1 MLAIL
6 QCWLGNMLFAIVGH
20 IFAKVKCVWLMH
32 LTLLN
37 SMDVLQ
43 AKQLSFHNTS
53 MFCPIS
59 TIQCLQFFLYM
70 SFHICKCMLICVDFV
85 GHLC

>member
-20 IFAKVKCVWLMH
+20 IFAKVKCVWFMH
-32 LTLLN
+32 LPLLN
-37 SMDVLQ
+37 SMYVLQ
-43 AKQLSFHNTS
+43 AKQLSLHNTS

-59 TIQCLQFFLYM
+59 TIQCLQCFSLHVFSHM
-70 SFHICKCMLICVDFV
+70 
-85 GHLC
+85 

>member
-1 MLAIL
+1 
-6 QCWLGNMLFAIVGH
+6 MLFAIVGH
-20 IFAKVKCVWLMH
+20 IFAKVKCVLLMH
-32 LTLLN
+32 LPLLN

-43 AKQLSFHNTS
+43 AKQFSFHNTS

-59 TIQCLQFFLYM
+59 QSNAYNVFLYM
-70 SFHICKCMLICVDFV
+70 SSRICKCMLICVDFV